1 MISTT
6 TQFLPLTERHD
17 LYPAIDPAGV
27 LKRSAEGKV
36 IFISGASQGI
46 GKAAAIAFA
55 RAGAKAVYIV
65 ARSEDALQMLKK
77 DIMANNPST
86 QCEFMVCDVTDAKQ
100 VERAVRDC
108 VARFGGLDVAYSCA
122 GYLAKWRKI
131 GESDPEDWWN
141 TWTVN
146 IKGTYHLIRFAL
158 PHLIVSAKTQ
168 TAIGQSGGH
177 LILVSSI
184 GAQMLTPHASDYQT
198 TKHAINRLCEF
209 VNVDHGDEG
218 VTCFA
223 IHPGGVATSL
233 AKNMPEQ
240 LHRFLI
246 DTPALSAGFVVWLCT
261 GQADWARGRYLSCNW
276 DVDELMAMKAQI
288 LQDELLVNR
297 LRGAESTR

>member
-6 TQFLPLTERHD
+6 TQSLPLTEHHD
-17 LYPAIDPAGV
+17 LYPAIDPAGM

-46 GKAAAIAFA
+46 GKAATIAFA

-65 ARSEDALQMLKK
+65 ARSEDALQTLKT

-86 QCEFMVCDVTDAKQ
+86 QCEFMVCDVMDAKQ
-100 VERAVRDC
+100 VECAVQDC

-122 GYLAKWRKI
+122 GYLAEWRKI
-131 GESDPEDWWN
+131 GESDPEAWWN

-168 TAIGQSGGH
+168 TATGKPGGH

-198 TKHAINRLCEF
+198 SKHAINRLCEF

-218 VTCFA
+218 INCFA

-233 AKNMPEQ
+233 AKNMPDE

-246 DTPALSAGFVVWLCT
+246 DTPELSAGFVVWLCT
-261 GQADWARGRYLSCNW
+261 GQADWARGKYLSCNW
-276 DVDELMAMKAQI
+276 DVDELIAMKMKIQR
-288 LQDELLVNR
+288 DELLVNR
-297 LRGAESTR
+297 LRGSE